1 MTGTERPAGE
11 KEMKGDTR
19 RQTGA
24 IGPQEE
30 GAPTSDENSSA
41 QLINT

>member
-19 RQTGA
+19 KQTGA
-24 IGPQEE
+24 IGPQVE
-30 GAPTSDENSSA
+30 GALASDERRIYQFN
-41 QLINT
+41 